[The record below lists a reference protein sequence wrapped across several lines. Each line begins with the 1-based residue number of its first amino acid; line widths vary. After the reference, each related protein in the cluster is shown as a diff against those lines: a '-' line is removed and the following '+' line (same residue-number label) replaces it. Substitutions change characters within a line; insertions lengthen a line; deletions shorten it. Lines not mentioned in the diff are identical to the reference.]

1 MASYCIHCGDR
12 QAYSQPH
19 SCRSCTRWAT
29 PFDLDDESFGRLWRA
44 SIKTVIEDI
53 GIPEITWNSFPAT
66 AGPDHISAASW
77 YDPTPPG
84 HLALS
89 LSRPPEEV
97 CLSLIH
103 EMGHAMLWLHHA
115 SEYPRH
121 PRREELIVNGAA
133 DIICRRYVIRDY
145 VPRMKAIGLRA
156 CRGIEELSVAARTS
170 ATHVAGQLLEIIDR
184 HSATDTGQ
192 GSPNPALPLS

>member
-1 MASYCIHCGDR
+1 
-12 QAYSQPH
+12 
-19 SCRSCTRWAT
+19 
-29 PFDLDDESFGRLWRA
+29 
-44 SIKTVIEDI
+44 VIVDI
-53 GIPEITWNSFPAT
+53 GIPEITWNSLPAT
-66 AGPDHISAASW
+66 PGPDHLSAASW

-89 LSRPPEEV
+89 LRRPPEEV

-133 DIICRRYVIRDY
+133 DLICRHYAIPDY
-145 VPRMKAIGLRA
+145 LPRMRAIGLPA
-156 CRGIEELSVAARTS
+156 CLAIEELSVAARAS
-170 ATHVAGQLLEIIDR
+170 ATRLAGQLLEIIDR
-184 HSATDTGQ
+184 HSAAGTGQ
-192 GSPNPALPLS
+192 VSPHPALPLS